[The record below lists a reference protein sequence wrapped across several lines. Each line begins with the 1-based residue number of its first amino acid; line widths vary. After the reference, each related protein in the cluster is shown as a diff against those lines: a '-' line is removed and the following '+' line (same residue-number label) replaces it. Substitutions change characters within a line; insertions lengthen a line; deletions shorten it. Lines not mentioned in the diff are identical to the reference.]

1 MSNSTLGRIHS
12 VETFGAVDGP
22 GIRYVVF
29 FQGCRLRC
37 LYCHNPDSWDLFGG
51 EEKSAEEVFKDICR
65 YKNFIKKGGVTL
77 SGGEPL
83 MQIEFASELVDLCR
97 GHGLHVALDTAGSVD
112 LSVSREVIDKVNMV
126 LLDIKTFD
134 PVLSAKLTGKEAT
147 LDMALA
153 TLGYCETINKPI
165 WIRHVI
171 VPSYTL
177 DENRL
182 TKIAE
187 YLSKFKCIERVD
199 LLPFHKMGEYKW
211 EVLHEPYQLSSTLAP
226 TAEQME
232 MAYSIFKNHGL
243 NVYK

>member
-1 MSNSTLGRIHS
+1 MSNSALGRIHS

-51 EEKSAEEVFKDICR
+51 EEKSAKEVFDDICR

-83 MQIEFASELVDLCR
+83 MQIEFASELVDLCLEQ
-97 GHGLHVALDTAGSVD
+97 GLHVALDTAGSVD
-112 LSVSREVIDKVNMV
+112 LSVSKEVIDKVNLL

-134 PVLSAKLTGKEAT
+134 PVLSSKLTGKEAT

-153 TLGYCETINKPI
+153 TLGYCETIGKPV
-165 WIRHVI
+165 WVRHVI
-171 VPSYTL
+171 VPGYTL
-177 DENRL
+177 DEKRL
-182 TKIAE
+182 TKIAD

-211 EVLHEPYQLSSTLAP
+211 EELHEPYQLSSTLAP
-226 TAEQME
+226 SSEQME
-232 MAYSIFKNHGL
+232 IAYAIFKDHGL

>member
-1 MSNSTLGRIHS
+1 MSNSYLGRVHS

-37 LYCHNPDSWDLFGG
+37 LYCHNPDSWDLFAG
-51 EEKSAEEVFKDICR
+51 EKKSAIDVFNDICR
-65 YKNFIKKGGVTL
+65 YENFIKRGGVTL

-83 MQIEFASELVDLCR
+83 MQIEFASELIDLCR
-97 GHGLHVALDTAGSVD
+97 GRGFHTALDTAGSVD
-112 LSVSREVIDKVNMV
+112 LSVSKEVIDKVDML

-134 PVLSAKLTGKEAT
+134 LDISQKLTGKSGT
-147 LDMALA
+147 LEMALA
-153 TLGYCETINKPI
+153 TLAYCEKISKLV

-171 VPSYTL
+171 LPGYTL
-177 DENRL
+177 NEKRL
-182 TKIAE
+182 SALAD
-187 YLSKFKCIERVD
+187 YLKKFKCIERVD

-211 EVLHEPYQLSSTLAP
+211 EELHEPYQLSSTLAP
-226 TAEQME
+226 TAEQMQ
-232 MAYSIFKNHGL
+232 MAYAIFKERGL